1 MQKLF
6 QSGNILLCNMNKHS
20 LTYVDALKYTRETK
34 LQKFL
39 SMHEL
44 QRIYKFIQYYF
55 IDFFLV
61 PGFHFI
67 WKKIYSLLKGDITY
81 YNLICSLTYRIFQK
95 MKYSF

>member
-55 IDFFLV
+55 IDFFSCSRV
-61 PGFHFI
+61 SFYME
-67 WKKIYSLLKGDITY
+67 KDI
-81 YNLICSLTYRIFQK
+81 
-95 MKYSF
+95 